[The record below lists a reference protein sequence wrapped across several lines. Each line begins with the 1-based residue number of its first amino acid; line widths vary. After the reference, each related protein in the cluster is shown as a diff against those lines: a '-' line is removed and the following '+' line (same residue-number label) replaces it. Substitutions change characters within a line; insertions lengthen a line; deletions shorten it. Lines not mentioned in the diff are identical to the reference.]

1 MAIGITT
8 VNNVSPQVISI
19 LVNEVALDRVS
30 TASDLGA
37 AIAASVAI
45 PPGKSLTLETSR
57 VDVGQLDQLRKKK
70 LISYSS
76 T

>member
-8 VNNVSPQVISI
+8 VNNVSAQVLSI

-30 TASDLGA
+30 ASSDLGA
-37 AIAASVAI
+37 TTAASVAI
-45 PPGKSLTLETSR
+45 PPGKSLTVETSR
-57 VDVGQLDQLRKKK
+57 IDLGQLDQLRKKK